1 MNHFQPSFSCQT
13 DGLTLDSRI
22 LWNTGKFIVAM
33 TAKCPGPVI
42 TKQAQIINLSSQCL
56 TAGMRCFCWYAGF
69 GFFAKH
75 LHFGLFCPNNIVPGV
90 LWFVQMQL
98 CKLKL
103 CCHVLFLERKGFFLT
118 TRQKQAILAQ
128 GFSDYTAT
136 NVYLLHANWDDT
148 CFLFFFKFLWAY
160 EGGND

>member
-1 MNHFQPSFSCQT
+1 MPLC
-13 DGLTLDSRI
+13 I
-22 LWNTGKFIVAM
+22 M
-33 TAKCPGPVI
+33 T
-42 TKQAQIINLSSQCL
+42 
-56 TAGMRCFCWYAGF
+56 
-69 GFFAKH
+69 KH
-75 LHFGLFCPNNIVPGV
+75 LHNARVCTKEIVQEV

-136 NVYLLHANWDDT
+136 NVYLLHAN
-148 CFLFFFKFLWAY
+148 
-160 EGGND
+160 